1 MQGKEKAKN
10 CVIQNGMLKEKAA
23 GDRHRF
29 HIPLILD
36 EKPFQ
41 DRRYFFAPL
50 AQLAQSPKDAGILD
64 F

>member
-1 MQGKEKAKN
+1 M
-10 CVIQNGMLKEKAA
+10 IQNGMLKEKAA

-41 DRRYFFAPL
+41 DGRYFFAPL
-50 AQLAQSPKDAGILD
+50 ISAWI
-64 F
+64 